1 MTAAQPALARL
12 GSAIR
17 VEGWALALE
26 VVDEGLRD
34 DAIPMLARL
43 GRAEQLGDMPMFIQE
58 LAREVERPDPTRM
71 RRGGPLAALA
81 RDHARQRESLGFAPR
96 EVVTEFLVLRRV
108 LWRFVSRRI
117 AELQPADLL
126 DIELRLNDTIDRLVT
141 ECVVAY
147 FDRATNELAE
157 QVRRDPFTGLLNH
170 QAFIDIVEGELAR
183 AKRYDRGLTLVF
195 VDLDRFKTINDT
207 HGHLEGDRVLRRF
220 AQLVQS
226 LLRVSDIAG
235 RMGGDEFGLV
245 LLEADLE
252 AATRFCDRLSER
264 RAELVDACELPA
276 ALDFSAGAAHYP
288 AEAVDADALFRL
300 ADARQYQAKRAK
312 LP

>member
-17 VEGWALALE
+17 EAGWSLALE
-26 VVDEGLRD
+26 VIDECLRD
-34 DAIPMLARL
+34 AAIPALERL
-43 GRAEQLGDMPMFIQE
+43 GRAEQLGDMPTFIQE
-58 LAREVERPDPTRM
+58 LAREVERPDPSRM
-71 RRGGPLAALA
+71 RHGGPLAALA
-81 RDHARQRESLGFAPR
+81 RDHARQRESLGFLPR

-117 AELQPADLL
+117 AELQPSDLL

-147 FDRATNELAE
+147 FDRATTELAE

-170 QAFIDIVEGELAR
+170 QAFIDVVEAELAR
-183 AKRYDRGLTLVF
+183 AERYDRGLTLVF
-195 VDLDRFKTINDT
+195 VDLDRFKTVNDT
-207 HGHLEGDRVLRRF
+207 YGHLEGDRVLRLF
-220 AQLVQS
+220 AQLLDS
-226 LLRVSDIAG
+226 LLRTSDVAG
-235 RMGGDEFGLV
+235 RMGGDEFGLI

-252 AATRFCDRLSER
+252 AADRFCDRLHER
-264 RAELVDACELPA
+264 RAELVGAGELPE
-276 ALDFSAGAAHYP
+276 ALDFSAGFAHYP
-288 AEAVDADALFRL
+288 SEALDADALFRL

-312 LP
+312 RD